1 MKIVVLGGTGLIGS
15 KVVHI
20 LQEQNHD
27 VLAASAGT
35 VDVLTGKGLS
45 EALRGAQV
53 VIDLTNPRSFEDSAV
68 MNFFM
73 TSASN
78 LFPVEVA
85 AAVRHHVALSI
96 VGADRMVN
104 IGYMRAKVAQE
115 NAIKASGIPYTIVR
129 SAQFFEFVGPLVDSS
144 TSGKTVRMSNVL
156 MQPIAAE
163 DIAAA
168 VAKVALQPPKN
179 GYINVAGP
187 DRLTQDEL
195 AKELLQARN
204 DPRQVVTD
212 PSLGYFGG
220 QVPENALVPAHAD
233 LLGAMHFSDWLQH
246 SQSEVLQ
253 EPLKRRAL
261 DTFECERKPNAQSS
275 RNFCVMNGH
284 GFYSV
289 TGSRCVIFGVV
300 S

>member
-15 KVVHI
+15 KVVQM

-27 VLAASAGT
+27 VLAASARN

-53 VIDLTNPRSFEDSAV
+53 VIDLTNSPSFEDSAV
-68 MNFFM
+68 MNFFQ
-73 TSASN
+73 TSAHN
-78 LFPVEVA
+78 LLPVETA
-85 AAVRHHVALSI
+85 AAIRHHVPLSI

-129 SAQFFEFVGPLVDSS
+129 ATQFFEFVGPLADAA
-144 TSGKTVRMSNVL
+144 TSGETVRISNVL

-168 VAKVALQPPKN
+168 VATVALQPPKN

-195 AKELLQARN
+195 AREFLKARH

-212 PSLGYFGG
+212 PSLGYYGG
-220 QVPENALVPAHAD
+220 QVPENALVPNHPD
-233 LLGAMHFSDWLQH
+233 LLGAMHFSEWLHTQPQAMRTH
-246 SQSEVLQ
+246 
-253 EPLKRRAL
+253 
-261 DTFECERKPNAQSS
+261 
-275 RNFCVMNGH
+275 
-284 GFYSV
+284 
-289 TGSRCVIFGVV
+289 
-300 S
+300 